1 MTLDMRTLQ
10 RAAGWL
16 AVAVVVSL
24 PWSTSVSVILIVL
37 WLLAVLPTLVVA
49 DVRRELLTA
58 AGGLPVLLWLLAAV
72 GMLWADVPWAERIDG
87 LGGFHRLLAIPLLLA
102 QFRRAQCGPCAC
114 YGFLISA
121 TVLLA
126 LSSLLAL
133 LPSRAVEHVPL
144 FAAHFNAYGVP
155 VKDYILQSG
164 IFLICA
170 FGLIGAA
177 CERWREIRWRTIA
190 ALLCLAACFLANIA
204 FVAVSRTT
212 VAVVPLLAIVLG
224 YRYFGWR
231 GIALAGIGAA
241 VLAAAAL
248 NASPYLHLR
257 VMHSFTELRT
267 YQNTDA
273 ANSTGLHMEFLKK
286 SAAIVEAAPV
296 IGHGTGS
303 IAEQFRLAASGDA
316 GSASAVA
323 TVNPHSQIFAVA
335 IELGAVGAAVLLV
348 MWAAHVLLFR
358 GAGLMAWIGTIIVV
372 QNFLSSLVNS
382 HLFDFGQGWLYVFG
396 VGIVGGT
403 VLRDAQ
409 RPPAVPP
416 AVPSAASPGV
426 TP

>member
-1 MTLDMRTLQ
+1 MTLDMRMLQ

-24 PWSTSVSVILIVL
+24 PWSTSLSVILIVL
-37 WLLAVLPTLVVA
+37 WLLAVLPTLAVA
-49 DVRRELLTA
+49 DLRRELLTA

-87 LGGFHRLLAIPLLLA
+87 LGGFHRLLAIPLLLT
-102 QFRRAQCGPCAC
+102 QFRRSRCGPCAC

-144 FAAHFNAYGVP
+144 FAAHFKAYGVP

-231 GIALAGIGAA
+231 GVALAGIGAA

-248 NASPYLHLR
+248 KASPYLHLR

-286 SAAIVEAAPV
+286 SVAIVEAAPV

-303 IAEQFRLAASGDA
+303 IAAQFRLAASGDA

-335 IELGAVGAAVLLV
+335 IELGAVGAAVLLA

-396 VGIVGGT
+396 VGIIGGT

-409 RPPAVPP
+409 TPPAVPP
-416 AVPSAASPGV
+416 AASPDV

>member
-1 MTLDMRTLQ
+1 MTLDMRSLQ
-10 RAAGWL
+10 KAADWL

-24 PWSTSVSVILIVL
+24 PWSTSASVILIVL
-37 WLLAVLPTLVVA
+37 WLVAVLPTLAVA

-58 AGGLPVLLWLLAAV
+58 AGGLPVLLWVLAAA

-102 QFRRAQCGPCAC
+102 QFRRSQYGPCAC
-114 YGFLISA
+114 YGFLVSA

-126 LSSLLAL
+126 LSSLLTL
-133 LPSRAVEHVPL
+133 LPSRTLDHVPL
-144 FAAHFNAYGVP
+144 FGAHAKAYGVP

-170 FGLIGAA
+170 FGLIGVA
-177 CERWREIRWRTIA
+177 CERWREARWRTIA

-204 FVAVSRTT
+204 FVATSRTT
-212 VAVVPLLAIVLG
+212 VVVAPLLAVVLG
-224 YRYFGWR
+224 YRYSGGR
-231 GIALAGIGAA
+231 GAVLAGI
-241 VLAAAAL
+241 VAAALTAVAL
-248 NASPYLHLR
+248 NASPYFHVR

-267 YQNTDA
+267 YENSDA
-273 ANSTGLHMEFLKK
+273 ANSTGLHMEYLKK
-286 SAAIVEAAPV
+286 SAAIVEAAPI

-303 IAEQFRLAASGDA
+303 IAEQFRLMASGDA
-316 GSASAVA
+316 GSASAIA
-323 TVNPHSQIFAVA
+323 TVNPHNQIFAVA
-335 IELGAVGAAVLLV
+335 IELGAVGAAVLLA
-348 MWAAHVLLFR
+348 MWGAHGLLFR
-358 GAGLMAWIGTIIVV
+358 GAGLMASIGTIIVV

-382 HLFDFGQGWLYVFG
+382 HLFDFGQGWIYVFG

-416 AVPSAASPGV
+416 VASPGV

>member
-1 MTLDMRTLQ
+1 MTLDMRMLQ

-24 PWSTSVSVILIVL
+24 PWSTSLSVILIVL
-37 WLLAVLPTLVVA
+37 WLLAVLPTLAIA
-49 DVRRELLTA
+49 DLRRELLTA
-58 AGGLPVLLWLLAAV
+58 AGGLPVLLWLLAAI

-87 LGGFHRLLAIPLLLA
+87 LGGFHRLLAVPLLLV
-102 QFRRAQCGPCAC
+102 QFRRSQCGLCAC

-121 TVLLA
+121 TVLLV

-144 FAAHFNAYGVP
+144 FAAHFKAYGVP

-170 FGLIGAA
+170 FGLIGAV
-177 CERWREIRWRTIA
+177 CERWREIRWRTITG
-190 ALLCLAACFLANIA
+190 LLCLAACFLANIA

-231 GIALAGIGAA
+231 GVALAGIGAA
-241 VLAAAAL
+241 LLAAAAL
-248 NASPYLHLR
+248 KASPYLHLR

-303 IAEQFRLAASGDA
+303 IAAQFRLAASGDA

-335 IELGAVGAAVLLV
+335 IELGVFGAAVLLA
-348 MWAAHVLLFR
+348 MWAAHGLLFR

-396 VGIVGGT
+396 VGIIGGT

-409 RPPAVPP
+409 TPPAVPP
-416 AVPSAASPGV
+416 AASPDV

>member
-1 MTLDMRTLQ
+1 MTLDMRMLQ
-10 RAAGWL
+10 RVADWL
-16 AVAVVVSL
+16 AVAIVVSL
-24 PWSTSVSVILIVL
+24 PWSTSTSLILIVL
-37 WLLAVLPTLVVA
+37 WLVAVLPTLAVA
-49 DVRRELLTA
+49 DMRRELLTA
-58 AGGLPVLLWLLAAV
+58 AGGLPVLLWVLAAV

-102 QFRRAQCGPCAC
+102 QFRRAQCGSCAC

-121 TVLLA
+121 TVMLA
-126 LSSLLAL
+126 LSSFFAL
-133 LPSRAVEHVPL
+133 FPAWAFAHVPL
-144 FAAHFNAYGVP
+144 FSAHVKAYGVP
-155 VKDYILQSG
+155 VKDYIFQSG

-177 CERWREIRWRTIA
+177 SERWREARWPTIV
-190 ALLCLAACFLANIA
+190 ALLCLATCFLVNIA
-204 FVAVSRTT
+204 FVATSRTT
-212 VAVVPLLAIVLG
+212 VVVAPLLAVVLG
-224 YRYFGWR
+224 YRYSGGR
-231 GIALAGIGAA
+231 GAALAGI
-241 VLAAAAL
+241 VAAALTALAL
-248 NASPYLHLR
+248 NASPYFNVR

-267 YQNTDA
+267 YQNSDA
-273 ANSTGLHMEFLKK
+273 ANSTGLHMEYLKK
-286 SAAIVEAAPV
+286 SAAIVEAAPF

-323 TVNPHSQIFAVA
+323 TVNPHNQIFAVA
-335 IELGAVGAAVLLV
+335 IELGALGAAVLLA
-348 MWAAHVLLFR
+348 MWAAHGLLFR
-358 GAGLMAWIGTIIVV
+358 GAGLMASTGTIIVV

-396 VGIVGGT
+396 VGIIGGT

-416 AVPSAASPGV
+416 AASPGV

>member
-1 MTLDMRTLQ
+1 
-10 RAAGWL
+10 
-16 AVAVVVSL
+16 
-24 PWSTSVSVILIVL
+24 
-37 WLLAVLPTLVVA
+37 
-49 DVRRELLTA
+49 
-58 AGGLPVLLWLLAAV
+58 
-72 GMLWADVPWAERIDG
+72 VPA
-87 LGGFHRLLAIPLLLA
+87 
-102 QFRRAQCGPCAC
+102 
-114 YGFLISA
+114 
-121 TVLLA
+121 
-126 LSSLLAL
+126 
-133 LPSRAVEHVPL
+133 
-144 FAAHFNAYGVP
+144 
-155 VKDYILQSG
+155 KDYILQSG

-177 CERWREIRWRTIA
+177 CERWHEARWRTIA

-212 VAVVPLLAIVLG
+212 VVVAPLLAIVLG

-231 GIALAGIGAA
+231 GVALAGIGAA
-241 VLAAAAL
+241 VLAAVAL
-248 NASPYLHLR
+248 KASPYLHLR

-273 ANSTGLHMEFLKK
+273 ANSTGLHMEYLKK

-296 IGHGTGS
+296 IGHGTGT

-316 GSASAVA
+316 GSASAVV

-335 IELGAVGAAVLLV
+335 IELGAVGAAVLLA
-348 MWAAHVLLFR
+348 MWVAHGLLFR

-416 AVPSAASPGV
+416 AASPV
-426 TP
+426 AKP

>member
-1 MTLDMRTLQ
+1 MTLDMRSLQ
-10 RAAGWL
+10 QAADWL

-24 PWSTSVSVILIVL
+24 PWSTSASLILIVL
-37 WLLAVLPTLVVA
+37 WLVAVLPTLTVA

-58 AGGLPVLLWLLAAV
+58 AGGLPVLLWVLAAA

-87 LGGFHRLLAIPLLLA
+87 LGGFHRVLAIPLLLA
-102 QFRRAQCGPCAC
+102 QFRRSKFGPCAC
-114 YGFLISA
+114 YAFLASA
-121 TVLLA
+121 TVVLV

-133 LPSRAVEHVPL
+133 LPPGLVGRIPVFGRHAMD
-144 FAAHFNAYGVP
+144 YGVP
-155 VKDYILQSG
+155 VKDYIWQSG

-177 CERWREIRWRTIA
+177 CERWREARWPTIA

-204 FVAVSRTT
+204 FVATSRTT
-212 VAVVPLLAIVLG
+212 VVVAPLLAVVLG
-224 YRYFGWR
+224 YRYSGGR
-231 GIALAGIGAA
+231 GAALAGI
-241 VLAAAAL
+241 VAAALTALAL
-248 NASPYLHLR
+248 NASPYFNVR

-267 YQNTDA
+267 YQNSDA
-273 ANSTGLHMEFLKK
+273 ANSTGLHMEYLKK
-286 SAAIVEAAPV
+286 SAAIVEAAPF

-316 GSASAVA
+316 GSASAAA
-323 TVNPHSQIFAVA
+323 TVNPHNQIFAVA
-335 IELGAVGAAVLLV
+335 IELGAVGAAVLLA
-348 MWAAHVLLFR
+348 MWAAHGLLYR
-358 GAGLMAWIGTIIVV
+358 GAGLMASIGAIIVV

-416 AVPSAASPGV
+416 AASPGV

>member
-1 MTLDMRTLQ
+1 MTLDMRMLQ
-10 RAAGWL
+10 RVADWV

-24 PWSTSVSVILIVL
+24 PWSTSTSLILIVL
-37 WLLAVLPTLVVA
+37 WLVTVLPTLAVA
-49 DVRRELLTA
+49 DMRRELLTA
-58 AGGLPVLLWLLAAV
+58 AGGLPVLLWVLAAV
-72 GMLWADVPWAERIDG
+72 GMLWADVPWAERVDG

-102 QFRRAQCGPCAC
+102 QFRRSEFGRCAC
-114 YGFLISA
+114 YGFLASA
-121 TVLLA
+121 TVVLV

-133 LPSRAVEHVPL
+133 MPPGLVGRIPVFGRHAMD
-144 FAAHFNAYGVP
+144 YGVP
-155 VKDYILQSG
+155 VKDYIWQSG

-177 CERWREIRWRTIA
+177 CERWREARWPTIA
-190 ALLCLAACFLANIA
+190 APLCLAACFLVNIA
-204 FVAVSRTT
+204 FVATSRTT
-212 VAVVPLLAIVLG
+212 VVVAPFLAVVLG
-224 YRYFGWR
+224 YRYSGGR
-231 GIALAGIGAA
+231 GAALAGI
-241 VLAAAAL
+241 VAAALTALAL
-248 NASPYLHLR
+248 NASPYFHVR

-267 YQNTDA
+267 YQNSDA
-273 ANSTGLHMEFLKK
+273 ANSTGLHMEYLKK
-286 SAAIVEAAPV
+286 SAAIVEAAPF

-316 GSASAVA
+316 GSASAAA
-323 TVNPHSQIFAVA
+323 TVNPHNQIFAVA
-335 IELGAVGAAVLLV
+335 IELGVVGAAVLLA
-348 MWAAHVLLFR
+348 MWAAHGLLFR
-358 GAGLMAWIGTIIVV
+358 GAGLMASIGTIIVV

-416 AVPSAASPGV
+416 AASPGV

>member
-10 RAAGWL
+10 RVADWL

-24 PWSTSVSVILIVL
+24 PWSTSASLILIVL
-37 WLLAVLPTLVVA
+37 WLVAVLPTLAVA
-49 DVRRELLTA
+49 DMRRELLTA

-87 LGGFHRLLAIPLLLA
+87 LGGFHRLLAIPLLLV
-102 QFRRAQCGPCAC
+102 QFRRSRCGPCAC

-121 TVLLA
+121 TVMLA
-126 LSSLLAL
+126 LSSFFALFPAWALAHI
-133 LPSRAVEHVPL
+133 PIFGAHVK
-144 FAAHFNAYGVP
+144 AYGVP
-155 VKDYILQSG
+155 AKDYILQSG
-164 IFLICA
+164 NFLICA

-177 CERWREIRWRTIA
+177 CERWREARWSTIA

-204 FVAVSRTT
+204 FVATSRTT
-212 VAVVPLLAIVLG
+212 VVVAPLLAVVLG
-224 YRYFGWR
+224 YRYSGGR
-231 GIALAGIGAA
+231 GAALAGIVAA
-241 VLAAAAL
+241 ALTAAAL
-248 NASPYLHLR
+248 NASPYFNMR

-267 YQNTDA
+267 YQNSDA
-273 ANSTGLHMEFLKK
+273 ANSTGLHMEYLKK
-286 SAAIVEAAPV
+286 SAAIVEAAPFF
-296 IGHGTGS
+296 GHGTGS

-323 TVNPHSQIFAVA
+323 TVNPHNQIFAVA
-335 IELGAVGAAVLLV
+335 IELGVVGAAVLLA
-348 MWAAHVLLFR
+348 MWAAHGLLFR
-358 GAGLMAWIGTIIVV
+358 GAGLMASIGAIIVV

-409 RPPAVPP
+409 GPPAVPP
-416 AVPSAASPGV
+416 AASPV
-426 TP
+426 AKP

>member
-10 RAAGWL
+10 HAADWL

-24 PWSTSVSVILIVL
+24 PWSTSASIILIVV
-37 WLLAVLPTLVVA
+37 WLVAVLPTLAVA

-58 AGGLPVLLWLLAAV
+58 AGGLPVLLWMLAAV

-87 LGGFHRLLAIPLLLA
+87 LGGFHRLLATPLLLA
-102 QFRRAQCGPCAC
+102 QFRRSEFGPCAC
-114 YGFLISA
+114 YGFLAFA
-121 TVLLA
+121 TVVLV

-133 LPSRAVEHVPL
+133 MPPGLVGRIPVFGRHAMD
-144 FAAHFNAYGVP
+144 YGVP
-155 VKDYILQSG
+155 VKDYIWQSG

-177 CERWREIRWRTIA
+177 CERWREARWPTIA
-190 ALLCLAACFLANIA
+190 ALLCLAACFLTNIA
-204 FVAVSRTT
+204 FVATSRTT
-212 VAVVPLLAIVLG
+212 VVVAPLLAVVLG
-224 YRYFGWR
+224 YRYSGAR
-231 GIALAGIGAA
+231 GAALAGI
-241 VLAAAAL
+241 VAAALTAVAL
-248 NASPYLHLR
+248 NASPYFNVR

-267 YQNTDA
+267 YQNSDA
-273 ANSTGLHMEFLKK
+273 ANSTGLHMEYLKK

-316 GSASAVA
+316 GSASAAA
-323 TVNPHSQIFAVA
+323 TVNPHNQIFAVA
-335 IELGAVGAAVLLV
+335 IELGAVGAAVLLA
-348 MWAAHVLLFR
+348 MWAAHGLLFR
-358 GAGLMAWIGTIIVV
+358 GAGLMASIGAIIVV

-409 RPPAVPP
+409 RPPAIPP
-416 AVPSAASPGV
+416 AALPVAKP
-426 TP
+426 

>member
-10 RAAGWL
+10 HAADWL

-24 PWSTSVSVILIVL
+24 PWSTSASIILIVV
-37 WLLAVLPTLVVA
+37 WLVAVLPTLAVA

-58 AGGLPVLLWLLAAV
+58 AGGLPVLLWMLAAV

-87 LGGFHRLLAIPLLLA
+87 LGGFHRLLATPLLLA
-102 QFRRAQCGPCAC
+102 QFRRSEFGPCAC
-114 YGFLISA
+114 YGFLASA
-121 TVLLA
+121 TVVLV

-133 LPSRAVEHVPL
+133 MPPGLVGRIPVFGRHAMD
-144 FAAHFNAYGVP
+144 YGVP
-155 VKDYILQSG
+155 VKDYIWQSG

-177 CERWREIRWRTIA
+177 CERWREARWPTIA
-190 ALLCLAACFLANIA
+190 ALLCLAACFLTNIA
-204 FVAVSRTT
+204 FVATSRTT
-212 VAVVPLLAIVLG
+212 VVVAPLLAVVLG
-224 YRYFGWR
+224 YRYSGAR
-231 GIALAGIGAA
+231 GAALAGI
-241 VLAAAAL
+241 VAAALTAVAL
-248 NASPYLHLR
+248 NASPYFNVR

-267 YQNTDA
+267 YQNSDA
-273 ANSTGLHMEFLKK
+273 ANSTGLHMEYLKK
-286 SAAIVEAAPV
+286 SAAIVEAAPG

-316 GSASAVA
+316 GSASAAA
-323 TVNPHSQIFAVA
+323 TVNPHNQIFAVA
-335 IELGAVGAAVLLV
+335 IELGAVGAAVLLA
-348 MWAAHVLLFR
+348 MWAAHGLLFR
-358 GAGLMAWIGTIIVV
+358 GAGLMASIGAIIVV

-409 RPPAVPP
+409 RPPAIPP
-416 AVPSAASPGV
+416 AALPVAKP
-426 TP
+426 

>member
-1 MTLDMRTLQ
+1 MKFDTRLLQ
-10 RAAGWL
+10 QAADWL

-24 PWSTSVSVILIVL
+24 PWSTSASLILIVL
-37 WLLAVLPTLVVA
+37 WLVAVLPTLAVA

-58 AGGLPVLLWLLAAV
+58 AGGLPVLLWVLAAV

-102 QFRRAQCGPCAC
+102 QFRRSEFGPCAC
-114 YGFLISA
+114 YAFLASA
-121 TVLLA
+121 TVVLV
-126 LSSLLAL
+126 LSSLLAPMPPWL
-133 LPSRAVEHVPL
+133 VARIPVFGRHAMD
-144 FAAHFNAYGVP
+144 YGVP

-177 CERWREIRWRTIA
+177 CERWREARWRTIA
-190 ALLCLAACFLANIA
+190 PLLCLAACFLANIT
-204 FVAVSRTT
+204 FVATSRTT
-212 VAVVPLLAIVLG
+212 FAVAPLLAIVLG
-224 YRYFGWR
+224 NRYFGWR
-231 GIALAGIGAA
+231 GVALAGIVA
-241 VLAAAAL
+241 VALAGLAL
-248 NASPYLHLR
+248 TASPYLHSR
-257 VMHSFTELRT
+257 VMHSFTELRD
-267 YQNTDA
+267 YLNTDEV
-273 ANSTGLHMEFLKK
+273 NSTGLHMEFLRK
-286 SAAIVEAAPV
+286 SAAIVEAAPI

-316 GSASAVA
+316 GSISAVT

-335 IELGAVGAAVLLV
+335 IELGAVGAAVLLA
-348 MWAAHVLLFR
+348 MWVAHVLLFR
-358 GAGLMAWIGTIIVV
+358 GAGLMASIGTIIVV

-416 AVPSAASPGV
+416 AASPGV

>member
-1 MTLDMRTLQ
+1 
-10 RAAGWL
+10 
-16 AVAVVVSL
+16 
-24 PWSTSVSVILIVL
+24 
-37 WLLAVLPTLVVA
+37 
-49 DVRRELLTA
+49 
-58 AGGLPVLLWLLAAV
+58 
-72 GMLWADVPWAERIDG
+72 
-87 LGGFHRLLAIPLLLA
+87 
-102 QFRRAQCGPCAC
+102 
-114 YGFLISA
+114 
-121 TVLLA
+121 
-126 LSSLLAL
+126 
-133 LPSRAVEHVPL
+133 
-144 FAAHFNAYGVP
+144 
-155 VKDYILQSG
+155 LQSG

-190 ALLCLAACFLANIA
+190 ALFCLAACFLANIA

-231 GIALAGIGAA
+231 GVALAGIGAA

-248 NASPYLHLR
+248 EASPYLHLR

-303 IAEQFRLAASGDA
+303 IAAQFRLAASGDA

-335 IELGAVGAAVLLV
+335 IELGVFGAAVLLA
-348 MWAAHVLLFR
+348 MWAAHGLLFR

-396 VGIVGGT
+396 VGIIGGT

-409 RPPAVPP
+409 TPPAVPP
-416 AVPSAASPGV
+416 AASPDV